1 MNRDEMLKLLVKF
14 LAISMNWPVSRVM
27 EQLNLIGPGG
37 DLFSR
42 QISMKDLCFAM
53 EGVEN
58 ELNLDVSFVAFHYCG
73 MVTLNLILQLLE
85 DAWIEKYVGNGA
97 TKKLEQGAD
106 LTAAIS
112 SDLLASQFNTEPN

>member
-1 MNRDEMLKLLVKF
+1 MNRDELLKLLVKF
-14 LAISMNWPVSRVM
+14 LAISMGQPIGEVVK
-27 EQLNLIGPGG
+27 QLNLIGSGG

-58 ELNLDVSFVAFHYCG
+58 ELNINVPFVAFHYCG
-73 MVTLNLILQLLE
+73 MVTLNLIFQLLE
-85 DAWIEKYVGNGA
+85 DACRKKYVDNGG
-97 TKKLEQGAD
+97 TKELKQGAD

-112 SDLLASQFNTEPN
+112 SDLLAGQFNTTPN